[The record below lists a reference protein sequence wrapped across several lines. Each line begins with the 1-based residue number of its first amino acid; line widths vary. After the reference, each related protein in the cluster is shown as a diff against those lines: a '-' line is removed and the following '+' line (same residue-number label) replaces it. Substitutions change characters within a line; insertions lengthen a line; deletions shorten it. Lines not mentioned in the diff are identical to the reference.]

1 MQPGRSKSARLTTC
15 MTEVTSTGSRE
26 GSRNLQVSRVQQL
39 LEAEMKGLEGKVGI
53 VTGGGSGL
61 GEAIAKSLAARG
73 VKVVVSDINMKG
85 AERVT
90 SEIIAAGGTA
100 SAVQHDTAKPD
111 DSERVTAHAVS
122 TYGALHYAVNNAG
135 IGGAAAP
142 AGEIDLADWRKVID
156 IDLNGVLYGM
166 RFQIPAMLKSGAK
179 ASAIVNMA
187 SIHGTVAAI
196 GNSAYTAAKHGVVG
210 LTRNAA
216 AEYGPQGLRI
226 NCVGPAYI
234 ETPLLANLPA
244 DHKAALVGKHP
255 LGRLGQ
261 PEEVAPLV
269 CFLLSDEASF
279 ITGGYYLVDGGY
291 TAV

>member
-1 MQPGRSKSARLTTC
+1 MAGF
-15 MTEVTSTGSRE
+15 
-26 GSRNLQVSRVQQL
+26 N
-39 LEAEMKGLEGKVGI
+39 GKVAI

-61 GEAIAKSLAARG
+61 GEAIGKALAARG
-73 VKVVVSDINMKG
+73 VRVVLSDINLAA
-85 AERVT
+85 AERVAADI
-90 SEIIAAGGTA
+90 ERAGGTA
-100 SAVQHDTAKPD
+100 TAFLQDTAKPED
-111 DSERVTAHAVS
+111 CEAVVRHAVQ

-135 IGGAAAP
+135 IGGAQAP
-142 AGEIDLADWRKVID
+142 AGEVDLADWNRVID
-156 IDLNGVLYGM
+156 INLNGVLYGM
-166 RFQIPAMLKSGAK
+166 RFQIPAMLEAGPREC
-179 ASAIVNMA
+179 AIVNMA
-187 SIHGTVAAI
+187 SIHGSVAAI
-196 GNSAYTAAKHGVVG
+196 GNGAYTAAKHGVVG

-216 AEYGPQGLRI
+216 AEYGPLGLRI

-244 DHKAALVGKHP
+244 EVRQALIARHP
-255 LGRLGQ
+255 LGRLGR

>member
-1 MQPGRSKSARLTTC
+1 
-15 MTEVTSTGSRE
+15 
-26 GSRNLQVSRVQQL
+26 
-39 LEAEMKGLEGKVGI
+39 MKGLDGKVGI

-61 GEAIAKSLAARG
+61 GEAIAKLLASHG
-73 VKVVVSDINMKG
+73 VSVVVSDINMKG
-85 AERVT
+85 AERVVD
-90 SEIIAAGGTA
+90 EIVRSGGTA
-100 SAVQHDTAKPD
+100 AAVQHDAAKPED
-111 DSERVTAHAVS
+111 NERVVAHAVT
-122 TYGALHYAVNNAG
+122 TYGSLHYAVNNAG

-142 AGEIDLADWRKVID
+142 AGEVDLADWQKVID
-156 IDLNGVLYGM
+156 INLNGVLYGM
-166 RFQIPAMLKSGAK
+166 RYQIPAMLKSGA
-179 ASAIVNMA
+179 ARSAIVNMA

-196 GNSAYTAAKHGVVG
+196 GNGAYTAAKHGVVG
-210 LTRNAA
+210 LTKNAA

-244 DHKAALVGKHP
+244 EHKAALVAKHP

-269 CFLLSDEASF
+269 CFLLSDDASF

-291 TAV
+291 TSV